1 MGDILERAFFERPAT
16 EVAPELLGALI
27 VREIDGQRMRAV
39 VVETEAYQG
48 MEDKACHASRG
59 KTKRNAVM
67 FGKAGHAYVYF
78 TYGMHWMLNVVC
90 DDMDLPA
97 AVLIRALAPLDG
109 LEAMRARRE
118 RDFGKIGW
126 LNGPAKL
133 CQALGIDGALN
144 GADMCDKSTGLW
156 FEKGFDL
163 KADIVKQS
171 PRIGI
176 GYATEPWLS
185 LPWRWY
191 VDSSSL
197 SDLIK
202 L

>member
-1 MGDILERAFFERPAT
+1 MNTIFDRAFYQRPAT
-16 EVAPELLGALI
+16 ELAPDLLGVIIA
-27 VREIDGQRMRAV
+27 REIEGQVMRAV

-67 FGKAGHAYVYF
+67 FGAAGHAYVYF

-90 DDMDLPA
+90 DDVDLPA
-97 AVLIRALAPLDG
+97 AVLIRAVLALEG
-109 LEAMRARRE
+109 MEAMRARRE
-118 RDFGKIGW
+118 RDFGKPGW

-144 GADMCDKSTGLW
+144 GADICARTSALW
-156 FEKGFDL
+156 FESGFAP
-163 KADIVKQS
+163 KADMIKQS
-171 PRIGI
+171 ARIGI
-176 GYATEPWLS
+176 GYAAEPWLS
-185 LPWRWY
+185 VPWRWY
-191 VDSSSL
+191 IDSSAY
-197 SDLIK
+197 SDLIR

>member
-27 VREIDGQRMRAV
+27 VREINGQCMRAV

-67 FGKAGHAYVYF
+67 FGEAGHAYVYF

-97 AVLIRALAPLDG
+97 AVLIRALVPLDG

-118 RDFGKIGW
+118 RNFGKPGW

-133 CQALGIDGALN
+133 CQALEIDGALN
-144 GADMCDKSTGLW
+144 GADVCDKANGLW

-171 PRIGI
+171 ARIGI

-197 SDLIK
+197 SDLKK

>member
-27 VREIDGQRMRAV
+27 VREIDGHRMRAV

-67 FGKAGHAYVYF
+67 FGEAGHAYVYF

-90 DDMDLPA
+90 DDMDQPA

-118 RDFGKIGW
+118 RDFGKPGW

-144 GADMCDKSTGLW
+144 GADVCDKGTGLW

-171 PRIGI
+171 ARIGI

-197 SDLIK
+197 SDLI
-202 L
+202 

>member
-16 EVAPELLGALI
+16 EVAPELLGALL

-59 KTKRNAVM
+59 KTKRNTVM
-67 FGKAGHAYVYF
+67 FGEAGHAYVYF

-118 RDFGKIGW
+118 RDFGKPSW

-133 CQALGIDGALN
+133 CQALGIDGALD
-144 GADMCDKSTGLW
+144 GADVCDKANGLW
-156 FEKGFDL
+156 FEKGF
-163 KADIVKQS
+163 KPNADIVKQS
-171 PRIGI
+171 ARIGI

-191 VDSSSL
+191 VDSASL
-197 SDLIK
+197 SDLKK

>member
-67 FGKAGHAYVYF
+67 FGEAGHAYVYF

-90 DDMDLPA
+90 DDTDQPA

-118 RDFGKIGW
+118 RDFGKPGW

-133 CQALGIDGALN
+133 CQALGIDGVLN
-144 GADMCDKSTGLW
+144 GADVCDKANGLW

-163 KADIVKQS
+163 KADLVKQS
-171 PRIGI
+171 ARIGI

-197 SDLIK
+197 SDLKK